1 MPLKLKKRN
10 GPTMKFGSNS
20 LLKNSLKRYHPQV
33 TIFEANKHGKN
44 FSVSW
49 LPFFG
54 KRRSSSVKGI
64 GAGRAS
70 LEWIDVD
77 WWVIICIGNALE
89 WEIMHDFNQTS
100 KPWFNWQTWSQL
112 WSTSK
117 ILICV
122 FIIIFTPGC
131 KRCEYIHIS
140 APCGFPCADVY
151 SVLCLSTRK
160 KKSIA
165 LYESPSIFVSFFL
178 IFHFLPRCAWSVC
191 WITDLNK

>member
-10 GPTMKFGSNS
+10 GSTMKFGSNS

-131 KRCEYIHIS
+131 KRCQYVHIS
-140 APCGFPCADVY
+140 ALCVVFPALMCIPCCVSRRG
-151 SVLCLSTRK
+151 RK
-160 KKSIA
+160 KA
-165 LYESPSIFVSFFL
+165 SPYMNPRQYLFPFSSFSIFTKMCG
-178 IFHFLPRCAWSVC
+178 RCV
-191 WITDLNK
+191 LNYRPK

>member
-1 MPLKLKKRN
+1 MGQPWNLAAIHCWRIHWRDIILRSQFLRQIN
-10 GPTMKFGSNS
+10 M
-20 LLKNSLKRYHPQV
+20 
-33 TIFEANKHGKN
+33 GKN

-131 KRCEYIHIS
+131 KKCEYDHIS
-140 APCGFPCADVY
+140 APCGFPRADVY

-178 IFHFLPRCAWSVC
+178 IFHFYQDVC
-191 WITDLNK
+191 EVCVELQT